1 MKQKPKPGIGAKLRK
16 LRKSKGV
23 SAKFV
28 AMTIDISPQFLCD
41 LEKDR
46 RKWPV
51 HLIEAYTS
59 AVNG

>member
-1 MKQKPKPGIGAKLRK
+1 MRKQPKSVIGARLKK
-16 LRKSKGV
+16 LRKSKGI

-28 AMTIDISPQFLCD
+28 ALTIDVSPQFLCD
-41 LEKDR
+41 LEHDR

-51 HLIEAYTS
+51 HLIEAYEQ